1 MISVQEHPDQKGY
14 VDLSFGPRW
23 AYVSCVRSF
32 IGNFCA
38 ISLADKTQ
46 ADKISLAASEL
57 VENAVK
63 YASSEDTRI
72 KVEVTDDR
80 RFMILTVENKASDQ
94 QIEVLKKEFEKVT
107 SGDPL
112 QAYLEK
118 MKEAAISPKGQSQLG
133 LARIQYESNA
143 DLTLKIK
150 EKNLIS
156 VTAKFEIKEGEESD
170 E

>member
-1 MISVQEHPDQKGY
+1 LKDDKNPDKLGY

-32 IGNFCA
+32 IANFCA
-38 ISLADKTQ
+38 ISLDNKAQ

-63 YASSEDTRI
+63 YGSAEDTRI
-72 KVEVTDDR
+72 KVEVTNDR
-80 RFMILTVENKASDQ
+80 KFMVLTVENKATEE
-94 QIEVLKKEFEKVT
+94 QIRVLQEEYKKIT
-107 SGDPL
+107 TGDPL

-118 MKEAAISPKGQSQLG
+118 MKEAALSSKEKSQLG
-133 LARIQYESNA
+133 LARIRYETEA
-143 DLTLKIK
+143 D
-150 EKNLIS
+150 IS
-156 VTAKFEIKEGEESD
+156 LEFKPESVVSITAKFHIKKGEND